1 MCDNHMS
8 RIVGIAGPDG
18 RRVLCS
24 NQSRYTGMG
33 ICRGAVMSQLN
44 YFELCDMLV
53 PGRETCKIIVCCT
66 LAVRLSS

>member
-1 MCDNHMS
+1 MA
-8 RIVGIAGPDG
+8 VGYCAVIS
-18 RRVLCS
+18 L
-24 NQSRYTGMG
+24 G
-33 ICRGAVMSQLN
+33 IQVWAYVGVGVMSQLN